1 MCITFVFSLTDAEK
15 RQETPPP
22 IRKRKSND
30 ERSSSEENKR
40 PKSSVTYPT
49 LKLKEPYQIGTT
61 SWIRK
66 KINTYALERLL
77 VSSAFGL
84 LEYLLSFLLFY
95 YFDALLHCLFY
106 RTIISVTN
114 SSHVNMG
121 FRLFMAQ
128 LVLCILSLSEL
139 TVFFTGYIITSS
151 PSFYLYPSSISS
163 QPRIWFIS
171 ISN

>member
-66 KINTYALERLL
+66 KINTYALECLL

-84 LEYLLSFLLFY
+84 LEYLISFLLFY

-106 RTIISVTN
+106 HTIISVTN

-139 TVFFTGYIITSS
+139 TVFFTGYSITSS
-151 PSFYLYPSSISS
+151 PSFICTPLVFLHNLESGSF
-163 QPRIWFIS
+163 Q
-171 ISN
+171 

>member
-1 MCITFVFSLTDAEK
+1 MRITFAFSLTDTEK
-15 RQETPPP
+15 QETPPP

-40 PKSSVTYPT
+40 PKSSVTYPS
-49 LKLKEPYQIGTT
+49 LKEPYQIGTS

-66 KINTYALERLL
+66 KINTYALECLL

-84 LEYLLSFLLFY
+84 LEYLISFLLFY

-139 TVFFTGYIITSS
+139 TVFFTGYSITSS
-151 PSFYLYPSSISS
+151 PSFICTPLVFLHNLESGSF
-163 QPRIWFIS
+163 Q
-171 ISN
+171 